1 MPNVAALL
9 ALEDGTIFHGRAF
22 GATGT
27 AAGEVVFNT
36 GMAGYVEVLTDPSYR
51 GQMVAMTYPLI
62 GNYGVTT
69 DDFESKKLW
78 LSAFIVKE
86 CSRRPSNWRSTQSLP
101 ELLAAQG
108 VIGLEGI
115 DTRHLVRHIRQAGA
129 MRAMVSTEILDEQKL
144 VALAKKSPG
153 LLGRDCVKEVTC
165 DAAYDWNEPV
175 SDICLKKSGDGC
187 ATAGL
192 APPCRTPTDA
202 PQQRFNVVCLDYGIK
217 YNSLRLLTSF
227 GCRVHVVPASTTA
240 ADILARKPDGVFLSN
255 GPGDPAALPA
265 IVAEVKKILGRVPVF
280 GICLGHQIIGQ
291 AVGGKTY
298 KLKFGH
304 HGVNQP
310 VMYLP
315 NRHVEITSQNHG
327 FAVDSDS
334 IPDSEAEV
342 THLNLNDHTVEG
354 LRLKKVPAL
363 CVQYHPE
370 SGPGP
375 HDSRYLF
382 DLFVKMMS
390 EKM

>member
-1 MPNVAALL
+1 MDLYAMPNAAALL
-9 ALEDGTIFHGRAF
+9 ALEDGTVFHGRAF

-62 GNYGVTT
+62 GNYGVNL

-115 DTRHLVRHIRQAGA
+115 DTRHLVRHIRRAGA

-144 VALAKKSPG
+144 IALAKKSPG

-165 DAAYDWNEPV
+165 DKAYDWQDPV
-175 SDICLKKSGDGC
+175 SDVCLKGSP
-187 ATAGL
+187 AL
-192 APPCRTPTDA
+192 VAPEPK
-202 PQQRFNVVCLDYGIK
+202 FNVVCLDYGIK
-217 YNSLRLLTSF
+217 YNSLRLLTTF
-227 GCRVHVVPASTTA
+227 GCRVHVVPANTSA

-265 IVAEVKKILGRVPVF
+265 IVAEVKKLLGRLPIF

-327 FAVDSDS
+327 FAVDADS
-334 IPDSEAEV
+334 VPDSEAEV
-342 THLNLNDHTVEG
+342 THLNLNDSTVEG

>member
-1 MPNVAALL
+1 MPNPALL
-9 ALEDGTIFHGRAF
+9 ALEDGTIFRGRAF

-62 GNYGVTT
+62 GNYGVNT

-129 MRAMVSTEILDEQKL
+129 MRAMISTEVLDEQKL
-144 VALAKKSPG
+144 VAMTRQTPG
-153 LLGRDCVKEVTC
+153 LLGRDCVREVTC
-165 DAAYDWNEPV
+165 DKSYDWTDPV
-175 SDICLKKSGDGC
+175 SDICRKGSP
-187 ATAGL
+187 
-192 APPCRTPTDA
+192 APVA
-202 PQQRFNVVCLDYGIK
+202 PEAKFNVVCLDYGIK

-227 GCRVHVVPASTTA
+227 GCRVHVVPAGTTA
-240 ADILARKPDGVFLSN
+240 ADVLARQPDGVFLSN
-255 GPGDPAALPA
+255 GPGDPAALPS
-265 IVAEVKKILGRVPVF
+265 IVAEVKKMLGRVPIF

-304 HGVNQP
+304 PGVNQP

-315 NRHVEITSQNHG
+315 DRHVEITSQNHG
-327 FAVDSDS
+327 FAVDSDTL
-334 IPDSEAEV
+334 PADEVEV

-354 LRLKKVPAL
+354 LRLKKVPAI

-390 EKM
+390 DRRS